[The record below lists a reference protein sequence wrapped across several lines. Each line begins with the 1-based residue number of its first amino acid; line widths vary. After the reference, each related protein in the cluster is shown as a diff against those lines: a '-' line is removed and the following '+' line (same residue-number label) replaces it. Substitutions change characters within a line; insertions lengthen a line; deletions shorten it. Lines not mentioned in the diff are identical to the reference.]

1 MPEAKSGSSVPCQRG
16 LLVSTEGLSG
26 TGKTYLTT
34 RLLAEYP
41 ALAADALVIN
51 EFSRRP
57 PRGELGHE
65 LLGALTEAAAGDVLL
80 RGGQPAAETLLLLA
94 IKAYDYEA
102 QCLPALRHGHVV
114 FEGRSLHCTAVY
126 QSLITHPN
134 DDDQARREMR
144 AILDIAAQWRPL
156 PDLTFLITD
165 DPAAAA
171 KRAEQRDCRAFSPG
185 YRRIHDRAAALY
197 EQAAT
202 DCPGNITVIDR
213 RHLTASDAVTLMH
226 ARIWERRQALTCL
239 HDLTACLPADPSCA
253 DRCKLT
259 SSQATG
265 GKSAVTPDRPG
276 K

>member
-1 MPEAKSGSSVPCQRG
+1 VPCQRG

-34 RLLAEYP
+34 RLLAENP
-41 ALAADALVIN
+41 ALAAQALIIS

-65 LLGALTEAAAGDVLL
+65 LLGALTDAAAGDVLL

-94 IKAYDYEA
+94 IKTHDYEA
-102 QCLPALRHGHVV
+102 HCLPALRHGHVV

-126 QSLITHPN
+126 QSLITHPS
-134 DDDQARREMR
+134 DEDQARSEML
-144 AILDIAAQWRPL
+144 AILNIASQWRPL

-165 DPAAAA
+165 DPSAAA
-171 KRAEQRDCRAFSPG
+171 KRAEQRDGRAFSPG

-202 DCPGNITVIDR
+202 DGPGNITVIDR
-213 RHLTASDAVTLMH
+213 RHLTASDAITLMH
-226 ARIWERRQALTCL
+226 TRIKQHRQALTCL
-239 HDLTACLPADPSCA
+239 HDLTACLPANSPCA
-253 DRCKLT
+253 DQCRLT
-259 SSQATG
+259 SGQAIAG
-265 GKSAVTPDRPG
+265 GATVASDRPG
-276 K
+276 R